1 MNAVNTT
8 AAIAPANQATD
19 LILDP
24 VIDQDKEQV
33 LEKKA
38 TFWVSLLKAVVNIGA
53 LAVSI
58 FRK

>member
-1 MNAVNTT
+1 MNTNTT
-8 AAIAPANQATD
+8 AAVSHSTAIDP
-19 LILDP
+19 LVLDP
-24 VIDQDKEQV
+24 IIDQDKEQV